1 MAYGLSAGYA
11 EAYESF
17 LEYIKPRRSVQG
29 YISLRKN
36 TRRILRWFETEEI
49 SLDQAGIQDCIRYK
63 NELGSLVKKDGTA
76 LSVGTVNNR
85 LKAGK
90 SLFKYLASAGEINA
104 DPFREVPYPRMP
116 ERISRNVLNEAQTGR
131 LLNRLLEF
139 DGERTAGRR
148 LGHYRLHVISEFL
161 YATGLRISEAAALIP
176 ANIDPQSRTVF
187 VPEGKGRKARFA
199 FMTGFASEV
208 MFHYLSRGRKAV
220 LARGN
225 RKYGQTVFGTHPER
239 LMALVN
245 RGLMRECRQLGLPVI
260 TSHGF
265 RHSLGTHL
273 LHAGCDMRYI
283 QVILGHESLKTTQV
297 YTRVDKDKLK
307 DSLDTFHPRRWP

>member
-1 MAYGLSAGYA
+1 LC
-11 EAYESF
+11 
-17 LEYIKPRRSVQG
+17 
-29 YISLRKN
+29 KN
-36 TRRILRWFETEEI
+36 TRRILKWFETEEI
-49 SLDQAGIQDCIRYK
+49 ALNQAGIQDCIRCK
-63 NELGSLVKKDGTA
+63 NELGSLTKKDGTS

-90 SLFKYLASAGEINA
+90 SLFKYLASAGEIAA
-104 DPFREVPYPRMP
+104 DPFREVPYLRMA
-116 ERISRNVLNEAQTGR
+116 ERISDNVLSEAQMGR
-131 LLNRLLEF
+131 LLNHLLEF
-139 DGERTAGRR
+139 DGEPSARR
-148 LGHYRLHVISEFL
+148 RINHYRLHVISEFL

-187 VPEGKGRKARFA
+187 VPEGKGKKARFA
-199 FMTGFASEV
+199 FMTGFSTEV
-208 MFHYLSRGRKAV
+208 MAYYLDQGRKTV
-220 LARGN
+220 LGQGG

-245 RGLMRECRQLGLPVI
+245 EGLMKQCRLLGLPVI

-297 YTRVDKDKLK
+297 YTRVDKDGLK
-307 DSLDTFHPRRWP
+307 DSLDNFHPRRWQ